1 MLLLKSKNLSTGFS
15 NRRKHSVPSV
25 GAELGVCLTSILSLD
40 GSWYPLPQR
49 GARGLLLF
57 YSMARWMWM
66 ETSFQVITE
75 KSQGLLLQEGGEK
88 KPISLPRFFSTGIG
102 QNFSGAF
109 PLLGALLENTC

>member
-15 NRRKHSVPSV
+15 NRRKHSVPSA

-57 YSMARWMWM
+57 YSMARCMWM

-75 KSQGLLLQEGGEK
+75 KSQGLLLQEEGK
-88 KPISLPRFFSTGIG
+88 KKTNLTSKIFFHWDWSELLRG
-102 QNFSGAF
+102 F
-109 PLLGALLENTC
+109 PTFRGTS